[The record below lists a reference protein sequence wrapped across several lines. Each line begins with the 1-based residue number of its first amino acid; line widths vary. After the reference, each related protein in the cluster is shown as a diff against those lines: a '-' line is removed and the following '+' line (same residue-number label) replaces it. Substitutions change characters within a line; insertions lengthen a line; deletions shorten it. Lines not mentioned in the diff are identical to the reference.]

1 MNDHY
6 LQHYRILGVQ
16 PGCSFRDLKYA
27 YRRLVKNWHP
37 DHFTVGHESG
47 DLALAEARIKEINKA
62 FLTLSNYYKKNGYL
76 PISSEEA
83 ARQDIGDAS
92 FWPDGSQTSDH
103 RSSQHKKAPTFSAS
117 LRFMIIG
124 AALGIVYV
132 VWNAYRQEEAT
143 TLDVDSSSANSAPIE
158 QPQSGSPK
166 QQVAENYFTVGST
179 LGDVI
184 AIQGVPTKI
193 EGSIW
198 LYGRSKIYFE
208 KGAVSRWVEDPAN
221 PLKAYI
227 DLPPF
232 KTSLKKFTIGSTKQD
247 VREIQG
253 TPLRETENTWE
264 YHVSK
269 VYFKENRVKGWYD
282 SPLDPLKIH
291 K

>member
-6 LQHYRILGVQ
+6 LQHYRTLEID
-16 PGCSFRDLKYA
+16 PGCTMREMKAA

-37 DHFTVGHESG
+37 DHFAAGHESG

-83 ARQDIGDAS
+83 ARQDIGGAS

-103 RSSQHKKAPTFSAS
+103 RSSQHEKASTFSAS

-124 AALGIVYV
+124 AALGIAYV
-132 VWNAYRQEEAT
+132 AWNAYRQKEAM
-143 TLDVDSSSANSAPIE
+143 TLDVDSSPANSAPVE
-158 QPQSGSPK
+158 QPQLGSSK
-166 QQVAENYFTVGST
+166 QQETENYFTVGST

-193 EGSIW
+193 EGGIW
-198 LYGRSKIYFE
+198 LYGRSKVYFE
-208 KGAVSRWVEDPAN
+208 NGVVDHWLEDPDD
-221 PLKAYI
+221 PLKANMDQAPREQPTKSI
-227 DLPPF
+227 A
-232 KTSLKKFTIGSTKQD
+232 IGSTKQN
-247 VREIQG
+247 VRIVQG
-253 TPLRETENTWE
+253 APLRESKNMWE
-264 YHVSK
+264 YRVSRIYFTDDK
-269 VYFKENRVKGWYD
+269 VTGWYD

>member
-16 PGCSFRDLKYA
+16 PGCGFRDLKYA

-37 DHFTVGHESG
+37 DHFAVGHESG
-47 DLALAEARIKEINKA
+47 DLALAETRIKEINKA
-62 FLTLSNYYKKNGYL
+62 FLTLSNYYKKHGYL
-76 PISSEEA
+76 PISSEEV
-83 ARQDIGDAS
+83 ARQDIGGAS
-92 FWPDGSQTSDH
+92 FWPDGSQTSGQ
-103 RSSQHKKAPTFSAS
+103 RSSQHKKASTFSAS

-124 AALGIVYV
+124 AALGIAYAA
-132 VWNAYRQEEAT
+132 WNAHRQEEAT
-143 TLDVDSSSANSAPIE
+143 TLDVDSSSTNSAPIE
-158 QPQSGSPK
+158 QPQSGSPT
-166 QQVAENYFTVGST
+166 QQVTENYFTVGST

-193 EGSIW
+193 EGGVW

-208 KGAVSRWVEDPAN
+208 KGAVLRWVEDPAN

-253 TPLRETENTWE
+253 APLRESENTWE